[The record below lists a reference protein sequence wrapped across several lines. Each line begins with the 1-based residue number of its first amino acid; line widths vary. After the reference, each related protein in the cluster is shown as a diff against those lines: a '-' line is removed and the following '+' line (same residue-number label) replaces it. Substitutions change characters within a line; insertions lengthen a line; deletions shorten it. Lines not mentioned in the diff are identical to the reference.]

1 MTRHEFLLPD
11 LGEGIAEA
19 EVISWFAEEGDEVK
33 EHQPLLEVQTDK
45 ALVELPAPVT
55 GILVSHGAPVGG
67 VVKLGGLVATFESDS
82 VVEPAV
88 VQTRLPSSGSR
99 SGSASPSRRRCSPM
113 ASSTWSSRPR

>member
-33 EHQPLLEVQTDK
+33 EHQPLLEVETDK

-82 VVEPAV
+82 AVEPAA
-88 VQTRLPSSGSR
+88 TPIY
-99 SGSASPSRRRCSPM
+99 
-113 ASSTWSSRPR
+113 

>member
-45 ALVELPAPVT
+45 ALVELPAPP
-55 GILVSHGAPVGG
+55 LEPP
-67 VVKLGGLVATFESDS
+67 GLT
-82 VVEPAV
+82 
-88 VQTRLPSSGSR
+88 TLPT
-99 SGSASPSRRRCSPM
+99 SARRCP
-113 ASSTWSSRPR
+113 ARPSIGERI